1 LDCKK
6 KKGTIT
12 FDPKKRLSQKDIYQ
26 SVQRKRKSN
35 GNEELF
41 DRSGKSI
48 SRGRLSSSPDHND
61 NQEMRGNMVPLLES
75 NKKSDDNQQLS
86 GGESEEEVKRDFPR
100 SISLSE
106 REVRSSD
113 QLDQHLGPSEAGQL
127 KISRSS
133 HGVVKISEHEEE
145 VKKPNQ
151 LKVPDALSF
160 SNLSDKV
167 SFGCESSQS

>member
-1 LDCKK
+1 MECKK

-41 DRSGKSI
+41 NRSGKSI
-48 SRGRLSSSPDHND
+48 SRGRLSSSPDHNE

-75 NKKSDDNQQLS
+75 NKKSHEKQQLS
-86 GGESEEEVKRDFPR
+86 GGESEEEVKEDILR

-106 REVRSSD
+106 RDVRSPD
-113 QLDQHLGPSEAGQL
+113 QLDQQLRPSDA
-127 KISRSS
+127 
-133 HGVVKISEHEEE
+133 V
-145 VKKPNQ
+145 Q
-151 LKVPDALSF
+151 LKVSRS

-167 SFGCESSQS
+167 SLGCE